1 VLLFEFDS
9 VGADLLLANGA
20 DQANPKAVIIGYN
33 TDVKHDGVVY
43 HVQTEDK
50 GTGTPLILSLVYVG
64 GAILASKRSRYDDLM
79 TAGFDEG
86 ILADRL
92 QRQHKLIC
100 AAIHAGRIEDLR
112 RLSHGELA
120 GPPAVSEVNQETDL
134 ASPFEAEEAEAVTA
148 SVVPEATSVQPP
160 EAKPETFAVAESA
173 AAADQE
179 LRVTLLDERELHSG
193 EFATV
198 RILVSRGSGTSQ
210 RVVPN
215 TRVVLKTL
223 GSTFRPAS
231 TSALTDQDGVA
242 LVLVSLPAFKSG
254 RAAVLVRADVDGE
267 IAELRRIILPQ

>member
-33 TDVKHDGVVY
+33 TDVEHEGVIY

-112 RLSHGELA
+112 RLSQGEPA
-120 GPPAVSEVNQETDL
+120 GSPAVSEGNQETDL

-160 EAKPETFAVAESA
+160 EAKPETFAVAESI
-173 AAADQE
+173 AADQE

-193 EFATV
+193 EFVTV